1 MSKFEKPRKRQKPAS
16 AHGFALHCTVTRAVR
31 SVPAFAAGAPGIL
44 VLITPEG
51 KSPFDYVKAITTA
64 LHGSEVDYLGRD
76 LGFMCIVSKDR
87 PEKSIG
93 EFETECRDKHR
104 AIVIAESKDIVPT
117 VISLAADATVDIPP
131 IVPTDFRAACHCVL
145 KIDATEAQAT
155 EALSYPDVMLWSA
168 LRVGRPMDDTLRRL
182 KEATEAQ
189 QDAVASR
196 ARSNPVVRLEEM
208 PGYGQAKDWGLQL
221 AADLAQWRNGELN
234 WSDVDRG
241 LLLSGPP
248 GVGKTQFAR
257 SLAASC
263 DSHFIA
269 SSLGQWQAR
278 GHLGDLLKA
287 MRADFDAARQN
298 APSIIFLD
306 ELDSVGDRD
315 TFTHE
320 HASYSVQVVNCLLEC
335 IDGVAGRE
343 GVIVVGATNNPSRID
358 PALRRAGRL
367 DKHVIIGMP
376 DEGDRVAILA
386 HHLGT
391 SLPPEQ
397 LKFLGPQME
406 GMSGADI
413 EQLARQA
420 RRIARREQ
428 RAVTVD
434 DLKANLPA
442 LIPIDGFY
450 RQTVSVHEAGHV
462 IAADQIGYGELVDV
476 FVARQ
481 LSPRIQEQQAGA
493 AAFRYKPISFRDR
506 QSYLDE
512 ICTNLAGIA
521 AEQVIFGRHGDGSGV
536 GSDNDLRRAT
546 RLAYL
551 VEGNFGMGDGLRFI
565 EVPLDGNSVHGDRQ
579 LSRKVDQVLS
589 SEFERAK
596 TILSE
601 QRPLLEA
608 LSKELQDV
616 GRVSA
621 ERFGEI
627 RRKFIVP
634 KETALAS

>member
-1 MSKFEKPRKRQKPAS
+1 MSKLEKPRKRQKPAS
-16 AHGFALHCTVTRAVR
+16 AYGFALHCSVTRAVR

-44 VLITPEG
+44 VLITPKG
-51 KSPFDYVKAITTA
+51 KAPFDYVKPITTA
-64 LHGSEVDYLGRD
+64 LHGSDVDYLGRD

-104 AIVIAESKDIVPT
+104 AIVIAESRDMVPT
-117 VISLAADATVDIPP
+117 VISLAADAVIDIPP
-131 IVPTDFRAACHCVL
+131 ITPTDLQASCHCAL
-145 KIDATEAQAT
+145 NIEATEQQAA
-155 EALSYPDVMLWSA
+155 EALSYPEAMVWSA
-168 LRVGRPMDDTLRRL
+168 LRVGRPMHETLRRL
-182 KEATEAQ
+182 REATEVEK
-189 QDAVASR
+189 DTVASR
-196 ARSNPVVRLEEM
+196 RRSTPVVRLEEM
-208 PGYGQAKDWGLQL
+208 PGYGQAKDWGIQL
-221 AADLAQWRNGELN
+221 AADLTQWRTGKLN

-263 DSHFIA
+263 DCHFIA

-367 DKHVIIGMP
+367 DKHVVIGMP
-376 DEGDRVAILA
+376 DEGERVAILA

-391 SLPPEQ
+391 SLPAEQ
-397 LKFLGPQME
+397 LKVLGPQME

-420 RRIARREQ
+420 RRIARKEGRLM
-428 RAVTVD
+428 TVD
-434 DLKANLPA
+434 DLAANLPA
-442 LIPIDGFY
+442 LIPVDGFY

-462 IAADQIGYGELVDV
+462 IAADQIGYGDLVGV

-521 AEQVIFGRHGDGSGV
+521 AEQLIFGRHGDGSGV

-565 EVPLDGNSVHGDRQ
+565 DISIDGNSVQGDRQ
-579 LSRKVDQVLS
+579 LSRKVDRVLS

-596 TILSE
+596 VILSE

-621 ERFGEI
+621 ERFIEI
-627 RRKFIVP
+627 KQKSGLPTRGH
-634 KETALAS
+634 

>member
-1 MSKFEKPRKRQKPAS
+1 MSKIEKPRKRQKPAS
-16 AHGFALHCTVTRAVR
+16 AYGYALHCTVTRAVR
-31 SVPAFAAGAPGIL
+31 SVPAFAAGAPGII
-44 VLITPEG
+44 VLITPNG
-51 KSPFDYVKAITTA
+51 RAPFDYVKPITTA

-76 LGFMCIVSKDR
+76 LGFMCIVPKDR
-87 PEKSIG
+87 QEKSIG

-104 AIVIAESKDIVPT
+104 AIVIAQSREIVPT
-117 VISLAADATVDIPP
+117 LISLAADAMVDIPP
-131 IVPTDFRAACHCVL
+131 IAPTDIQASCHCAL
-145 KIDATEAQAT
+145 NIEATEAQAA
-155 EALSYPDVMLWSA
+155 EALSYPEAMLWSA
-168 LRVGRPMDDTLRRL
+168 LRVGRPMHETLRRL
-182 KEATEAQ
+182 KEATEVDDSAS
-189 QDAVASR
+189 ASR
-196 ARSNPVVRLEEM
+196 ARSNRVARLEQM
-208 PGYGQAKDWGLQL
+208 PGYGEAKDWGLQL
-221 AADLAQWRNGELN
+221 AADLAQWRDGKLD
-234 WSDVDRG
+234 WSDVDKG

-257 SLAASC
+257 SLAVTC
-263 DSHFIA
+263 DCHFVA

-358 PALRRAGRL
+358 PGLRRAGRL

-391 SLPPEQ
+391 TLPSEQ
-397 LKFLGPQME
+397 LKVLGPQME

-442 LIPIDGFY
+442 LIPVDGLY
-450 RQTVSVHEAGHV
+450 RQTVSAHEAGHV
-462 IAADQIGYGELVDV
+462 IVAYQIGYGELVGV

-481 LSPRIQEQQAGA
+481 LSPRIRVQQAGA

-521 AEQVIFGRHGDGSGV
+521 AEQIIFGRHGDGSGV

-546 RLAYL
+546 RLAFL

-565 EVPLDGNSVHGDRQ
+565 EVPPDGNSVQGDRQ
-579 LSRKVDQVLS
+579 LSRKVDQVLRT
-589 SEFERAK
+589 EFERAK
-596 TILSE
+596 AILSD

-627 RRKFIVP
+627 RRKFIVT
-634 KETALAS
+634 KKTALAS